1 MPNGGGKKSIG
12 SIRLYVNH
20 FHVNCNPN
28 LKIFHY
34 DFDIQRVSD
43 GSRKREKEKKGRKR
57 EKEVKVGRVSKEDTM
72 EIKNKLLQENRTAFD
87 NVRIVFDGKIIF
99 IVQRVFLKENIL
111 LS

>member
-1 MPNGGGKKSIG
+1 
-12 SIRLYVNH
+12 
-20 FHVNCNPN
+20 
-28 LKIFHY
+28 
-34 DFDIQRVSD
+34 
-43 GSRKREKEKKGRKR
+43 
-57 EKEVKVGRVSKEDTM
+57 VKVGRVSKEDTM